1 MLQSIRDN
9 SQSIVAKVI
18 VGLIVVTFAL
28 FGVESLVS
36 LTAGSNAPATVNG
49 EEISERDLAQGVE
62 LQRRQLLAQMG
73 ENADPALLQ
82 DDLIRVSVLEG
93 LVEQS
98 VLVQSAQSQNMQ
110 ISDQLID
117 QLIVTTREFQL
128 DGKFDRGQFEA
139 TLRNAGLTPL
149 MYRDILRK
157 EKLMEQERFGY
168 MLSSF
173 TLPEEIRQVVALDR
187 QQRDLSY
194 FVLPIT
200 PHLAAAAVTDAQVE
214 AAYEAKKSELMT
226 DEQVVVDYLL
236 LERSALADE
245 VVVND
250 DDLQAEYQAMLAN
263 FQAAEERGVSHILVE
278 VTPDLD
284 DAAAKAKI
292 EALAKRLQAG
302 EGFAAVA
309 KDGSDDIGSAE
320 AGGDL
325 GIHSKGVFDAAF
337 EEALYA
343 LAEVGDVSEPVRSE
357 FGYHLIKLTAK
368 QQQEAPAFADVEK
381 QLRKELVDAKTDE
394 LYVARLKELEDI
406 TFSAGDLAE
415 PAEVLE
421 LKINTSPAF
430 SRSGIEGD
438 SIASN
443 KRVLN
448 AAFGDEVLKEQLNS
462 SVIELDSG
470 RAVVVHLNEHQLPR
484 SKAFAEVKDSLKTEL
499 TGQAAAAALQQQVD
513 TVMTSLSQGKDMVSV
528 SGTEQLIQR
537 AGVQRGDAKLP
548 MEVAQA
554 VFAMP
559 HPEAATPA
567 YKAVELFDGSFAIV
581 ALDKVTNGDTAEL
594 KETEQAAMQR
604 ILSARTGQADWGAVV
619 ESKKAVAEI
628 ERL

>member
-49 EEISERDLAQGVE
+49 EEVSERDLAQGVE

-82 DDLIRVSVLEG
+82 DDLIRASVLEG

-98 VLVQSAQSQNMQ
+98 VLVQSAQSQDMI

-139 TLRNAGLTPL
+139 TLRNAGLSPL

-168 MLSSF
+168 LLSSF
-173 TLPEEIRQVVALDR
+173 TLPGEVTQIVALDR
-187 QQRDLSY
+187 QKRDLSY
-194 FVLPIT
+194 FVLPVT
-200 PHLAAAAVTDAQVE
+200 PHLAAATVTDAQVE

-226 DEQVVVDYLL
+226 DEQVIVDYLL
-236 LERSALADE
+236 LERSALAGD

-250 DDLQAEYQAMLAN
+250 DDLQAQYQAMLAS
-263 FQAAEERGVSHILVE
+263 FQAREERGVSHILVE
-278 VTPDLD
+278 VTPDID
-284 DAAAKAKI
+284 DAAAKVNI
-292 EALAKRLQAG
+292 QALAKRLQAG
-302 EGFAAVA
+302 EDFAAVA

-325 GIHSKGVFDAAF
+325 GINTKGVFDAAF

-368 QQQEAPAFADVEK
+368 QQQKAPAFADVES
-381 QLRKELVDAKTDE
+381 QLRKELVEAKTDE

-421 LKINTSPAF
+421 LKIHTSAPF
-430 SRSGIEGD
+430 SRAGVEGD
-438 SIASN
+438 DIISN
-443 KRVLN
+443 GRVLQ

-462 SVIELDSG
+462 SLIELDSG
-470 RAVVVHLNEHQLPR
+470 RAIVVHLNEHQPPR
-484 SKAFAEVKDSLKTEL
+484 SKSLAEVQDSLKAEL
-499 TGQAAAAALQQQVD
+499 TGAAAATALQQDVD
-513 TVMTSLSQGKDMVSV
+513 AVMAALAQGKDMVSV
-528 SGTEQLIQR
+528 SGTEPLIQR
-537 AGVQRGDAKLP
+537 AGVQRSDAKLP

-554 VFAMP
+554 AFAMS
-559 HPEAATPA
+559 HPDAAQPV

-581 ALDKVTNGDTAEL
+581 ALDKVIAGETAGL

-619 ESKKAVAEI
+619 ESKKAAAEI